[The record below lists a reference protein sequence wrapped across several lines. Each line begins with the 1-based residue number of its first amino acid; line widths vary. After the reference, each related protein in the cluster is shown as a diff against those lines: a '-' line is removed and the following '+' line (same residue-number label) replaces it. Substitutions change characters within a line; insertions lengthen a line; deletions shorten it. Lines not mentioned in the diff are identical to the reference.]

1 MDKNNRV
8 NCLLLALSVVA
19 VVAWVA
25 IAEGG
30 LLSSFYI
37 SDSVNYMRFAEN
49 IKAGNWM
56 NQHGL
61 AGRNGW
67 FAVWPV
73 GYPALLAAFSSVL
86 RLEPYW
92 ASKAFSVVCCF
103 SLLVLFW
110 KCARRQFPI
119 LALMLVNLAYLKI
132 ARGTLS
138 EQPFIVLMACMGFAV
153 DRISQS
159 EEAKFGWES
168 ARRIVLLAL
177 SFIGLFL
184 LRYVGAFAPV
194 WAGVAVV
201 ATSLASRMGHRLGVL
216 IRRIS
221 EVAIAATVAWTFDG
235 GYLLM
240 NRAMC
245 GCVSGYERPVAPES
259 AQELIRMTLS
269 AEFHELQAYGIC
281 LFLGFVLVLLYR
293 MHVAKA
299 GRGEQATP
307 SFVPQLSGLVFI
319 AIGIM
324 FHVTMIVMRSRHFF
338 NPLGFRLLYPGTFLV
353 TIGCVL
359 IISQKLNIDWL
370 SMVGLLP
377 KRGVVGFCL
386 VLTFFGAWLLHGEL
400 QLRGIC
406 GLGVYGIGDPY
417 QVVKKRVMEKY
428 SMVPSGSDVK
438 LQCDFDGEDF
448 LLAYLRPDLM
458 VSVTLPEE

>member
-1 MDKNNRV
+1 MDRNFRA
-8 NCLLLALSVVA
+8 NCLMLAMSVVA

-37 SDSVNYMRFAEN
+37 SDSVNYMRLAEN

-61 AGRNGW
+61 AGRDGW

-73 GYPALLAAFSSVL
+73 GYPVLLAAFSSVS

-92 ASKAFSVVCCF
+92 ASKVFSVICCV
-103 SLLVLFW
+103 SLLALFW

-132 ARGTLS
+132 SRGSLS
-138 EQPFIVLMACMGFAV
+138 EQPFIVLMACLGFAV
-153 DRISQS
+153 DRVVQS
-159 EEAKFGWES
+159 EGT
-168 ARRIVLLAL
+168 RIDRDGVGRIALLGL
-177 SFIGLFL
+177 TFIGLFL
-184 LRYVGAFAPV
+184 LRYVGAVAPV

-201 ATSLASRMGHRLGVL
+201 VAAVANRRGYGLGAL
-216 IRRIS
+216 IRRFG
-221 EVAIAATVAWTFDG
+221 EVAIAAAVAWALEG
-235 GYLLM
+235 CYLLM
-240 NRAMC
+240 NRVMC
-245 GCVSGYERPVAPES
+245 GSVSGYERPVAPES
-259 AQELIRMTLS
+259 AQELVRMTLS

-281 LFLGFVLVLLYR
+281 LFLGFLLVLLR
-293 MHVAKA
+293 MHVAKPRQGDPPESTSWA
-299 GRGEQATP
+299 CP
-307 SFVPQLSGLVFI
+307 SGLAFI
-319 AIGIM
+319 AIGVM

-359 IISQKLNIDWL
+359 IISQKFRMDWMSEL
-370 SMVGLLP
+370 GALP
-377 KRGVVGFCL
+377 RRIAAGFCIFL
-386 VLTFFGAWLLHGEL
+386 ALFGAWLLHGEL
-400 QLRGIC
+400 QLRQIC
-406 GLGVYGIGDPY
+406 GLRGYGIGDSYP
-417 QVVKKRVMEKY
+417 VVKARVLEKY
-428 SMVPSGSDVK
+428 SGIQSGSAVK
-438 LQCDFDGEDF
+438 LSCDFDGEDF

>member
-1 MDKNNRV
+1 MDKNKNI

-37 SDSVNYMRFAEN
+37 SDSVNYMRLAEN

-61 AGRNGW
+61 AGRDGW

-73 GYPALLAAFSSVL
+73 GYPALLAAFSSVF
-86 RLEPYW
+86 RLEPFW
-92 ASKAFSVVCCF
+92 ASKVFSVVCCI
-103 SLLVLFW
+103 SLLALFW
-110 KCARRQFPI
+110 QCARRQFPI

-132 ARGTLS
+132 SRGSLS
-138 EQPFIVLMACMGFAV
+138 EQPFIVMMACLGFAV
-153 DRISQS
+153 DRIAQN
-159 EEAKFGWES
+159 EESKLGKGS
-168 ARRIVLLAL
+168 VRRIALLTL

-184 LRYVGAFAPV
+184 LRYVGAVAPV
-194 WAGVAVV
+194 WAGMAVV
-201 ATSLASRMGHRLGVL
+201 VASLAGRMGHRLGIL

-221 EVAIAATVAWTFDG
+221 EVAIAGAVAWAFEG

-245 GCVSGYERPVAPES
+245 GFVSGYERPVAPES
-259 AQELIRMTLS
+259 APELIRMTLS

-281 LFLGFVLVLLYR
+281 LLLGFLLMLLYR
-293 MHVAKA
+293 TYGAKTDREEKMA
-299 GRGEQATP
+299 ATSAP
-307 SFVPQLSGLVFI
+307 CLSGLVFI
-319 AIGIM
+319 AIGVM
-324 FHVTMIVMRSRHFF
+324 FHATMIVMRSRHFF

-353 TIGCVL
+353 TMGCVL
-359 IISQKLNIDWL
+359 IISQKLKIGW
-370 SMVGLLP
+370 MVMLEMLP
-377 KRGVVGFCL
+377 RRVVAGICVVITLFGV
-386 VLTFFGAWLLHGEL
+386 WLLHGEL
-400 QLRGIC
+400 QLRRLC
-406 GLGVYGIGDPY
+406 GLGVYGVGEPY
-417 QVVKKRVMEKY
+417 QVVKKRVLEKY
-428 SMVPSGSDVK
+428 SMFSPGSKVK

-458 VSVTLPEE
+458 VSVTLPE

>member
-1 MDKNNRV
+1 
-8 NCLLLALSVVA
+8 
-19 VVAWVA
+19 
-25 IAEGG
+25 
-30 LLSSFYI
+30 
-37 SDSVNYMRFAEN
+37 
-49 IKAGNWM
+49 M

-61 AGRNGW
+61 AGRDGW

-73 GYPALLAAFSSVL
+73 GYPTLLAAFSSAL

-92 ASKAFSVVCCF
+92 ASKVFSVICCI
-103 SLLVLFW
+103 SLLALFW

-132 ARGTLS
+132 SRGTLS
-138 EQPFIVLMACMGFAV
+138 EQPFIVLMACTGFAV
-153 DRISQS
+153 DRIAQS
-159 EEAKFGWES
+159 EGVKFGRES
-168 ARRIVLLAL
+168 VRRIVLLAL
-177 SFIGLFL
+177 TFIGLFL
-184 LRYVGAFAPV
+184 LRYVGAVAPV

-201 ATSLASRMGHRLGVL
+201 AASLANSRLHGLGAF

-221 EVAIAATVAWTFDG
+221 EVAIAAVVAWAFEG

-240 NRAMC
+240 NKAMC

-259 AQELIRMTLS
+259 ARELIRMTLS

-281 LFLGFVLVLLYR
+281 LLLGFVLVLLYR

-299 GRGEQATP
+299 DQEERVASPLGPKR
-307 SFVPQLSGLVFI
+307 SGLVFI
-319 AIGIM
+319 AIGVM

-359 IISQKLNIDWL
+359 IISQKLKIDWMTIL
-370 SMVGLLP
+370 GALP
-377 KRGVVGFCL
+377 KRGVAGFCVGL
-386 VLTFFGAWLLHGEL
+386 ILFGGWLLHGEL
-400 QLRGIC
+400 QLREVC

-417 QVVKKRVMEKY
+417 QVVKKRVLEKY

-458 VSVTLPEE
+458 VSVTLPKE